1 MTKRTSQLPGFYK
14 VTVAE
19 RRKLVA
25 EATGVEAHEIARALD
40 RGGLEAETADKFVE
54 NVLGTY
60 GLPYGVTLNVRVNDK
75 DHVVPMVVE
84 EPSVVAAASN
94 AAKMVRAAGGFRAEM
109 DEPLMI
115 SQVQLTHVKD
125 AERATRAI
133 LAAKDEI
140 LAKADRAVPGLCAR
154 GGGARDLEVRTLGKP
169 EDEMIV
175 VHVIVDCRD
184 AMGAN
189 LINTIAEAVADRLA
203 ALAHGRVGLRILSNL
218 CDKRC
223 VRIRCRVSADMLA
236 TDDMDGQ
243 AVIDGIVNASRFAEL
258 DPYRAATHNKGIMNG
273 VDAVVIATGND
284 WRAVEAGAHAFAA
297 RSGQYSPLSI
307 WRRDG
312 DALVGFLEMPLALGT
327 VGGTL
332 RVHPSARLSLQ
343 IAGVESASDLAAVAA
358 AVGLAS
364 NLAAVRA
371 LATDGIQRGHMAL
384 HARSVALAAGAQ
396 GGEVEGVAA
405 IIVEARDIT
414 VEAARRAPAVIH
426 AQAGDQGPGA
436 PRRLNGDG
444 DAAAKRREES
454 STALDG

>member
-19 RRKLVA
+19 RRTLVS
-25 EATGVEAHEIARALD
+25 EATGVETLAIARSLD
-40 RGGLEAETADKFVE
+40 GGGLDAETADKFVE
-54 NVLGTY
+54 NVIGTY
-60 GLPYGVTLNVRVNDK
+60 GLPYGVTLNVRVNGH

-94 AAKMVRAAGGFRAEM
+94 AAKMVRAGGGFAVEI
-109 DEPLMI
+109 DEPIMI

-125 AERATRAI
+125 AAAATRAI

-140 LAKADRAVPGLCAR
+140 LAMADRAVSGLVAH
-154 GGGARDLEVRTLGKP
+154 GGGARGLEVRTLGVR

-175 VHVIVDCRD
+175 VHVLVDCRD

-189 LINTIAEAVADRLA
+189 LINTVAEAVADRLA
-203 ALAHGRVGLRILSNL
+203 SLANAKVGLRILSNL

-223 VRIRCRVSADMLA
+223 VRVRCRVPADVLA
-236 TDDMDGQ
+236 TDAMDGR

-258 DPYRAATHNKGIMNG
+258 DSYRAATHNKGIMNG
-273 VDAVVIATGND
+273 IDAVVIATGND
-284 WRAVEAGAHAFAA
+284 WRAVEAGAHAYAA
-297 RSGQYSPLSI
+297 RNGRYEPLSI

-312 DALVGFLEMPLALGT
+312 DFLVGTLELPLALGT

-332 RVHPSARLSLQ
+332 RVHPSARLSL
-343 IAGVESASDLAAVAA
+343 AVMGVTEASDLAAVAA

-384 HARSVALAAGAQ
+384 HARSVALAAGAN
-396 GGEVEGVAA
+396 GAEVERIAA

-414 VEAARRAPAVIH
+414 VEAARRALDVVRADRPSSG
-426 AQAGDQGPGA
+426 Q
-436 PRRLNGDG
+436 LS
-444 DAAAKRREES
+444 AAS
-454 STALDG
+454 D

>member
-1 MTKRTSQLPGFYK
+1 MSKRTSQLPGFYK
-14 VTVAE
+14 VTVDE
-19 RRKLVA
+19 RRNLIS
-25 EATGVEAHEIARALD
+25 EATGVSAQTMANALD
-40 RGGLEAETADKFVE
+40 GGGLTADTADKFVE

-60 GLPYGVTLNVRVNDK
+60 GLPYGVTLNVRVNGQ

-94 AAKMVRAAGGFRAEM
+94 AAKMVRAGGGFHVEVDA
-109 DEPLMI
+109 PVMI

-125 AERATRAI
+125 RGAAARAI
-133 LAAKDEI
+133 LAAKNEI
-140 LAKADRAVPGLCAR
+140 LALADAAVPGLVAR
-154 GGGARDLEVRTLGKP
+154 GGGARDVEVRELGQAA
-169 EDEMIV
+169 DEMIV
-175 VHVIVDCRD
+175 THILVDCRD

-189 LINTIAEAVADRLA
+189 LINTVAEAVADRLA
-203 ALAHGRVGLRILSNL
+203 ALAKGSVGLRILSNL

-223 VRIRCRVSADMLA
+223 VRVRCRVAADMLA
-236 TDDMDGQ
+236 TDQMDGQ

-273 VDAVVIATGND
+273 IDAVVIATGND

-312 DALVGFLEMPLALGT
+312 DALAGFLEVPLALGT

-332 RVHPSARLSLQ
+332 RVHPSARLSLEVM
-343 IAGVESASDLAAVAA
+343 GVTEAADLAAVAA
-358 AVGLAS
+358 SVGLAS

-384 HARSVALAAGAQ
+384 HARSVAVAAGAS
-396 GGEVEGVAA
+396 GGEVERIAA
-405 IIVEARDIT
+405 LIVEARDIT
-414 VEAARRAPAVIH
+414 VEAARRALGIVRTRVSVTATRATDVENAV
-426 AQAGDQGPGA
+426 AD
-436 PRRLNGDG
+436 
-444 DAAAKRREES
+444 S
-454 STALDG
+454 

>member
-1 MTKRTSQLPGFYK
+1 MTMKRTSQLPGFYK
-14 VTVAE
+14 VTVDE
-19 RRKLVA
+19 RRNLIS
-25 EATGVEAHEIARALD
+25 EATGVSAETMASALD
-40 RGGLEAETADKFVE
+40 GGGLSADTADKFVE

-60 GLPYGVTLNVRVNDK
+60 GLPYGVTLNVRVNGQ

-94 AAKMVRAAGGFRAEM
+94 AAKMVRAAGGFHVEVDA
-109 DEPLMI
+109 PVMI
-115 SQVQLTHVKD
+115 SQVQIVGVKD
-125 AERATRAI
+125 RAAASRAI

-140 LAKADRAVPGLCAR
+140 LALADAAVPGLVAR
-154 GGGARDLEVRTLGKP
+154 GGGARGLEVRELGQP

-175 VHVIVDCRD
+175 THILVDCRD

-189 LINTIAEAVADRLA
+189 LINTVAEAVADRLA
-203 ALAHGRVGLRILSNL
+203 ALANGNVGLRILSNL

-223 VRIRCRVSADMLA
+223 VRVRCRVSAEMLA
-236 TDDMDGQ
+236 TEQMDGQ

-273 VDAVVIATGND
+273 IDAVVIATGND

-297 RSGQYSPLSI
+297 RSGDYRPLSI

-312 DALVGFLEMPLALGT
+312 DALTGFLELPLALGT

-332 RVHPSARLSLQ
+332 RVHPSARLSLDMM
-343 IAGVESASDLAAVAA
+343 GVTDAANLAAVAA
-358 AVGLAS
+358 SVGLAS

-384 HARSVALAAGAQ
+384 HARSVALAAGAI
-396 GGEVEGVAA
+396 GPEVERIAA
-405 IIVEARDIT
+405 MIVEARDIT
-414 VEAARRAPAVIH
+414 IEAARRALSVVRKDH
-426 AQAGDQGPGA
+426 GTA
-436 PRRLNGDG
+436 PRGSAHGGGD
-444 DAAAKRREES
+444 
-454 STALDG
+454 STVNAE